1 MNHKKQNLNLRRELA
16 CRSDGLNHC
25 NRKNRTCFAP
35 QGATCTTS
43 QPFPAVPSR
52 SQPCPAM
59 PSHSQLLNSKI
70 WLTRPQHIQL
80 APNHQLLE
88 DILLR
93 SVSFE
98 GLQGNIEHALDV
110 ASCRIVDFACQ
121 NSRHVISFFCRSVN
135 VCPCVS
141 QSCPPRSVKLGTA
154 TARSVPVSSQAL
166 TLLRVLLPAYLILS
180 SPRKTP
186 RLRRP
191 SSLQKVPGPGHEGIG
206 SPGWLH
212 KGCGANGS

>member
-1 MNHKKQNLNLRRELA
+1 MNQKKMNLRRELS
-16 CRSDGLNHC
+16 CGSDGLNHC

-35 QGATCTTS
+35 QGAQLAQLPSRS
-43 QPFPAVPSR
+43 QPFPAVPSL
-52 SQPCPAM
+52 SQPFPAV
-59 PSHSQLLNSKI
+59 PSSSI
-70 WLTRPQHIQL
+70 
-80 APNHQLLE
+80 
-88 DILLR
+88 LR
-93 SVSFE
+93 SGSPDHNTSSSRPIINCWKTSSC
-98 GLQGNIEHALDV
+98 GLFHSRDCRATSNMDV

-121 NSRHVISFFCRSVN
+121 NSRHLISFFCRSVN

-141 QSCPPRSVKLGTA
+141 QSCPPRSEGLSTVI
-154 TARSVPVSSQAL
+154 ARSVPVSSQAL

-212 KGCGANGS
+212 QGCGANGS

>member
-1 MNHKKQNLNLRRELA
+1 MNHKKKKLNLRRELSS
-16 CRSDGLNHC
+16 R
-25 NRKNRTCFAP
+25 RKGT
-35 QGATCTTS
+35 TCTTS
-43 QPFPAVPSR
+43 QPFPAVPSL
-52 SQPCPAM
+52 SQPFPAV
-59 PSHSQLLNSKI
+59 PSGSQLLDSKI

-93 SVSFE
+93 SFSFQ

-141 QSCPPRSVKLGTA
+141 QSCPPRSEGLSTVI
-154 TARSVPVSSQAL
+154 ARSVPVSSQAL
-166 TLLRVLLPAYLILS
+166 TLLRVLLPTYSILS

-186 RLRRP
+186 RLGRP

-206 SPGWLH
+206 SPGWLQQ
-212 KGCGANGS
+212 GCGANGS